1 MSAEPNWLKKSNLL
15 AIHSELLARFGGLDG
30 LRDPGRL
37 DAALDRPKN
46 RFAYEKPDSFDLAA
60 CYAHGIV
67 VNHPFNDGNKRT
79 GFMAAYTFLGING
92 RRLTAPEEAA
102 VSMTLALASTELNEK
117 AYARWLA
124 DNCVPSDP
132 GK

>member
-1 MSAEPNWLKKSNLL
+1 MKEPNWIEKADFL
-15 AIHSELLARFGGLDG
+15 AVHSELLALFGGLDG

-46 RFAYEKPDSFDLAA
+46 LFAYEDPDIFDLAA
-60 CYAHGIV
+60 SYAHGIV

-79 GFMAAYTFLGING
+79 GFVTAALFLETNG
-92 RRLTAPEEAA
+92 LSLTATEEAA
-102 VSMTLALASTELNEK
+102 VSMTLALASTEMSEK

-124 DNCVPSDP
+124 DSSEPR
-132 GK
+132 

>member
-1 MSAEPNWLKKSNLL
+1 MKEPNWIEKADCL
-15 AIHSELLARFGGLDG
+15 AVHTELLALFGGLDG

-46 RFAYEKPDSFDLAA
+46 LFAYEDPDIFDLAA
-60 CYAHGIV
+60 SYAHGIV

-79 GFMAAYTFLGING
+79 GFVTAALFLETNG
-92 RRLTAPEEAA
+92 LSLTATEEAA
-102 VSMTLALASTELNEK
+102 VSMTLALASTEMSEK

-124 DNCVPSDP
+124 DSSEPR
-132 GK
+132 

>member
-1 MSAEPNWLKKSNLL
+1 MRKEPFWLEAEELM
-15 AIHSELLARFGGLDG
+15 AIHTELLARFGGLDG

-37 DAALDRPKN
+37 DAAMDRPKN
-46 RFAYEKPDSFDLAA
+46 LFAYEEPDIFDLAA
-60 CYAHGIV
+60 SYAHGIV

-92 RRLTAPEEAA
+92 QQLTATEEAA
-102 VSMTLALASTELNEK
+102 VIMTLALASTEMSEK

-124 DNCVPSDP
+124 DSSEPR
-132 GK
+132 